1 MLTLP
6 ENVKWVRSTATATIH
21 ASPLPCCDC
30 HVQTRSRNI
39 NKTCTLIFHCHDAI
53 NLPWMMNF
61 LTSLN
66 KKTLSLP
73 CYPFSLL
80 ECLQSKQ
87 FLRIN
92 LQRILDEISYQVDD
106 FERRYGRTDRRD
118 FDGEFYVPPEVRNRL
133 NNAKGSL
140 RIHGGLLTMTRSRT
154 FLTLTSHH
162 RSSIHSSTPDLSRS
176 VPSTPGSN
184 HKFSLASS
192 YDSVLEE
199 NENEGVVVIKKGKA
213 KDKKSMKSVKHI
225 FEQKPRRKSEDL
237 LENSSR
243 KSPARLDDLP
253 TFEAVQLQ
261 QQHVRQSSDQA
272 YRLIPRVKPHVD
284 PRQSQDNLSIDEDY
298 ADDRAGNISRWGNF
312 RGSNSFAANMNVGT
326 ISTYAIPRVSLS
338 YHKIQLNEAENS
350 NISSAESSQSSSNNN
365 IPHRVTIRHNNRD
378 DSQA

>member
-1 MLTLP
+1 
-6 ENVKWVRSTATATIH
+6 
-21 ASPLPCCDC
+21 
-30 HVQTRSRNI
+30 
-39 NKTCTLIFHCHDAI
+39 
-53 NLPWMMNF
+53 
-61 LTSLN
+61 
-66 KKTLSLP
+66 
-73 CYPFSLL
+73 
-80 ECLQSKQ
+80 
-87 FLRIN
+87 
-92 LQRILDEISYQVDD
+92 
-106 FERRYGRTDRRD
+106 
-118 FDGEFYVPPEVRNRL
+118 
-133 NNAKGSL
+133 
-140 RIHGGLLTMTRSRT
+140 MTRSRT

-213 KDKKSMKSVKHI
+213 KDKKSMKSVQHI

-350 NISSAESSQSSSNNN
+350 NISSADSSQSSSNNN
-365 IPHRVTIRHNNRD
+365 IPHRVNIRHNNRD